1 MGKRA
6 LNFILTAALL
16 LSLTACGGD
25 PDSGSTSAPPDG
37 SVSTPDTPPET
48 PSLTLPY
55 YPGQSLHP
63 ILSDDRVNR
72 TLSPL
77 LYEGLFRLAPSFSP
91 VPVLCRYYSIS
102 ADGLTWTFTLRED
115 VTFSDGTPLT
125 ASIAAHSLSLARSG
139 PYSGRFSCISAIA
152 ADEEGRL
159 VITLNRPNYGLP
171 ALLDIPIVLDEGD
184 QPLGTGPYVRSGQR
198 LTAREGWWQGTAM
211 PYPTIDLFPLS
222 DPEQLRTAFDE
233 QTLSVLNTDPTSTA
247 ATGFTGVY
255 DTVEYDTTSLIYLG
269 FNTDRRPLHDP
280 QVRTAISAALDRSTL
295 VSTAWSGHARAAT
308 LPIHPASPLH
318 DPSLS
323 LSLSGDLR
331 PLEQLG
337 LDGTTLSLVVCSDNA
352 AKLTAARFL
361 ARQLDKAGIT
371 VQVRPLDWNGYLA
384 ALNNG
389 QFDLY
394 LGECVLTADFDL
406 TALLAPEGRL
416 NYGGWNSAT
425 GSSLL
430 SALLSAPEDER
441 QLAAADLCAFFRTQT
456 PIAPLCFKRGC
467 VLTQWGS
474 LSGLSPTRDNVFYS
488 WFSGS

>member
-16 LSLTACGGD
+16 LSLTSCGGD
-25 PDSGSTSAPPDG
+25 PGAGSTSAPPDG
-37 SVSTPDTPPET
+37 SVSTPGTPPEAL
-48 PSLTLPY
+48 SLTLPY
-55 YPGQSLHP
+55 YPNQSLHP

-77 LYEGLFRLAPSFSP
+77 LYEGLFRLDTSFSP

-102 ADGLTWTFTLRED
+102 ADALSWTFTLRED

-139 PYSGRFSCISAIA
+139 PYSGRFSCISAIS
-152 ADEEGRL
+152 ADGDGRL

-171 ALLDIPIVLDEGD
+171 ALLDIPIVLGEGD
-184 QPLGTGPYVRSGQR
+184 RPLGTGPYVLSGERLVARSD
-198 LTAREGWWQGTAM
+198 WWQGVSM
-211 PYPTIDLFPLS
+211 PCPIIDLLPLS
-222 DPEQLRTAFDE
+222 NPEQLQSSFDN
-233 QTLSVLNTDPTSTA
+233 QTLSLLNTDPTSTSA
-247 ATGFTGVY
+247 AGFTGVY

-269 FNTDRRPLHDP
+269 FNTNRRPLHDP
-280 QVRTAISAALDRSTL
+280 QVRAAVSAALDRSTL
-295 VSTAWSGHARAAT
+295 VSAAWSGHARAAT

-337 LDGTTLSLVVCSDNA
+337 LDGTSLSLVVCSDNA
-352 AKLTAARFL
+352 AKLTAARFV

-371 VQVRPLDWNGYLA
+371 VQVRTFGWSEYLS
-384 ALNNG
+384 ALNAG

-394 LGECVLTADFDL
+394 LGETALTADFDL
-406 TALLAPEGRL
+406 TALLAPDGRL
-416 NYGGWNSAT
+416 NYGGWNSPT
-425 GSSLL
+425 GNNLL
-430 SALLSAPEDER
+430 TAFSSAPEDER
-441 QLAAADLCAFFRTQT
+441 QLAAADLCAFFLTQT

>member
-6 LNFILTAALL
+6 LNFILAAALA

-25 PDSGSTSAPPDG
+25 PDTGSTSAPPDG
-37 SVSTPDTPPET
+37 SVSTPDVPPESV
-48 PSLTLPY
+48 SLTLPY
-55 YPGQSLHP
+55 YPDQSLHP

-77 LYEGLFRLAPSFSP
+77 LYEGLFRLDTSFSP

-102 ADGLTWTFTLRED
+102 ADGLSWTFTLRED

-139 PYSGRFSCISAIA
+139 PYSGRFSCVSAISA
-152 ADEEGRL
+152 DEDGRL

-171 ALLDIPIVLDEGD
+171 ALLDIPIVLGEGD
-184 QPLGTGPYVRSGQR
+184 RPLGTGPYVFSHQQ
-198 LTAREGWWQGTAM
+198 LTARNDWWQGAAM
-211 PYPTIDLFPLS
+211 PCSAIDLLPLS
-222 DPEQLRTAFDE
+222 DPEPLQSSFDN
-233 QTLSVLNTDPTSTA
+233 QTLSLLNTDPTSSSA
-247 ATGFTGVY
+247 AGFTGVY
-255 DTVEYDTTSLIYLG
+255 DTVEYDTTSLVYLG
-269 FNTDRRPLHDP
+269 FNTNRRPL
-280 QVRTAISAALDRSTL
+280 QSAEVRAALSAALDRTTL
-295 VSTAWSGHARAAT
+295 VSAAWSGHARAAT

-352 AKLTAARFL
+352 AKLTAARFI

-371 VQVRPLDWNGYLA
+371 VQVRALGWNEYLS
-384 ALNNG
+384 ALNEE

-394 LGECVLTADFDL
+394 LGETVLTADFDL
-406 TALLAPEGRL
+406 TALLAPGGRL
-416 NYGGWNSAT
+416 NYGGWNSPT
-425 GSSLL
+425 GSNLL
-430 SALLSAPEDER
+430 AAFSSAPEDER
-441 QLAAADLCAFFRTQT
+441 QLAAADLCAYFRTQA